1 MPLLAGKAQAWKAGK
16 SIIAALGTGASEA
29 GRASAA
35 GLGTGM
41 GTGVGWGRAEGKS
54 AEEG

>member
-1 MPLLAGKAQAWKAGK
+1 MHLLAGKAQAWKAGK
-16 SIIAALGTGASEA
+16 SITAASGMGASEA

-41 GTGVGWGRAEGKS
+41 GTGAGWGRAESKS
-54 AEEG
+54 AEQG

>member
-1 MPLLAGKAQAWKAGK
+1 M
-16 SIIAALGTGASEA
+16 AALGMGASEA

-41 GTGVGWGRAEGKS
+41 GTGAGWDRAEGTC
-54 AEEG
+54 AEEGAKGEA